1 MNDIEYKMAM
11 LETKRVIQIV
21 CVMIEN
27 VGEIKKFIMD
37 VVGKFLPL
45 FLYAGVSSNKL
56 NQKKIHLV

>member
-1 MNDIEYKMAM
+1 MAM
-11 LETKRVIQIV
+11 LEKKRVIQIV

-45 FLYAGVSSNKL
+45 FLYAGVSSNEL
-56 NQKKIHLV
+56 NQKKKFI

>member
-1 MNDIEYKMAM
+1 M